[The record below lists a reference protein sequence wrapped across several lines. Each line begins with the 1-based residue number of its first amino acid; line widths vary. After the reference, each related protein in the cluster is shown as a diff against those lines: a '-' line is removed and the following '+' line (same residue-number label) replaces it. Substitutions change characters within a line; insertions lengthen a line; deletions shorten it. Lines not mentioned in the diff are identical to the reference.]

1 MPTPWRSGDED
12 LAEEDAVAAIVPA
25 YNAEATLDET
35 LRSVRAQTHRA
46 LEILVVDDGSSDGT
60 AAIALAH
67 AAADRRVRLIRQEN
81 AGVAA
86 ARNRGIEE
94 ARAALVA
101 PVDADDL
108 WAPTKIE
115 RQVAALRQGGPHVAL
130 VYTWS
135 ALIDRESRI
144 VGFGSC
150 ATDEGD
156 VLARMCRGNLVGNGS
171 AALMRRDAVLE
182 AGGFDPTLRARRAQG
197 CEDLLLYCR
206 IAARHHAAVVPG
218 FLTGYRQSDKT
229 MSRDLVQMM
238 RSWQLVATELR
249 RRHPELRADI
259 EAGEAF
265 AARWLLGRALWAR
278 DLPVAWALARATGRL
293 PPRHVLAAMAA
304 EVRSFATAVAKG
316 GARRAASRMFGSP
329 LPTTALPRQR
339 FPVDALPIEARGG

>member
-1 MPTPWRSGDED
+1 MTDF
-12 LAEEDAVAAIVPA
+12 AEEAAVTVVVPA

-46 LEILVVDDGSSDGT
+46 LEILVVDDGSRDGT
-60 AAIALAH
+60 PEIALAH
-67 AAADRRVRLIRQEN
+67 AAADRRVRLIRQDN

-115 RQVAALRQGGPHVAL
+115 GQVAALRRGGPRVAL

-135 ALIDRESRI
+135 ALIDQESRVI
-144 VGFGSC
+144 GFGDC
-150 ATDEGD
+150 ATEEGD

-171 AALMRRDAVLE
+171 APLMRRDAVLE
-182 AGGFDPTLRARRAQG
+182 AGGYDATLRSSQAQG

-218 FLTGYRQSDKT
+218 FLTGYRQSGET
-229 MSRDLVQMM
+229 MSRDVVQMM
-238 RSWQLVATELR
+238 RSWLLVSAELR

-278 DLPVAWALARATGRL
+278 DLPVAWGLARAMGKP

-304 EVRSFATAVAKG
+304 EVRSFATVVAKG
-316 GARRAASRMFGSP
+316 RVQRVTNRMLGYP
-329 LPTTALPRQR
+329 PPTPVLLRQR
-339 FPVDALPIEARGG
+339 FPVGALPAEACVE